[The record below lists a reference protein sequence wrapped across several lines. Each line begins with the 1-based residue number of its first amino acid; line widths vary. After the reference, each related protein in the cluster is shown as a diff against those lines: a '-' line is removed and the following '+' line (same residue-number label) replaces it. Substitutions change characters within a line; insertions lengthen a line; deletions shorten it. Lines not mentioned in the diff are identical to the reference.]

1 MICAKASE
9 KCDGYLTPR
18 VPGLAPASLVLE
30 SKVYGISTEET
41 VRRERL
47 RERRL
52 SNLGIRVIR
61 FDKSTL
67 ADGSAMDAL
76 RLAINATDTN
86 SQLTSGLGRAVT
98 TSGSSSNRETQR
110 FVVSGGF
117 PTWTTSP
124 TANALRAF

>member
-1 MICAKASE
+1 MICTNASE
-9 KCDGYLTPR
+9 KCDGYLAPR
-18 VPGLAPASLVLE
+18 APGLAPASLVLE
-30 SKVYGISTEET
+30 SKVHGISTEET

-52 SNLGIRVIR
+52 SSLGIRVIR
-61 FDKSTL
+61 FDKYPL

-76 RLAINATDTN
+76 RQAINATDTN
-86 SQLTSGLGRAVT
+86 SRLASGLGRAVT

-117 PTWTTSP
+117 P
-124 TANALRAF
+124 R